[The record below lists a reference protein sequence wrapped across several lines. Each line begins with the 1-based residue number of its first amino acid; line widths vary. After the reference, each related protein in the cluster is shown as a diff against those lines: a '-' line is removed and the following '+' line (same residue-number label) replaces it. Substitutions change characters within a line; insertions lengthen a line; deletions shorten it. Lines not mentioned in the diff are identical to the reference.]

1 MADIYNMNIDA
12 GEDYNV
18 TFIYKDD
25 AGDIIDLTNFT
36 ARMQLRRTID
46 ASTVEKEMTTA
57 SGHIVITPAEGQ
69 VKLDIPNAETT
80 ALSGQYFYDLELV
93 SDSDI
98 VTRMIQGK
106 VIISG
111 EVTR

>member
-12 GEDYNV
+12 GIDYNV
-18 TFIYKDD
+18 TFIYKDSD
-25 AGDIIDLTNFT
+25 GNPIDLTNYT
-36 ARMQLRRTID
+36 ARMQFRRTID
-46 ASTVEKEMTTA
+46 NDTIDKEMTTVT
-57 SGHIVITPAEGQ
+57 GHLVITPAEGQ
-69 VKLDIPNAETT
+69 IKLDILNAETT
-80 ALSGQYFYDLELV
+80 ALSGIYFYDLEIV
-93 SDSDI
+93 SAADV